1 MYQACF
7 FSKCMLKSYFC
18 KGVDLHFVDVLA
30 ELEKV
35 FETHDDRNNGI
46 GRVPEEDCGELSMSF

>member
-1 MYQACF
+1 
-7 FSKCMLKSYFC
+7 MLKSYFC